1 MGHKVL
7 TIKQWRWKRHDRV
20 GDITRNGEVHGV
32 LFKGIRPCL
41 GEFSD
46 FKPAKL
52 FGKVK
57 ERGVHQHNTRISAVV
72 QCPVS

>member
-1 MGHKVL
+1 MNHKVL
-7 TIKQWRWKRHDRV
+7 TIKQWRRKRHDRV
-20 GDITRNGEVHGV
+20 GDITRDGDAHGA

-46 FKPAKL
+46 FKSVKL
-52 FGKVK
+52 CGKVK